1 MPEFLD
7 NTNGQGL
14 HMYLR
19 PLSNCDVLFELA
31 SHKYTTPEGNTSSLK
46 KDPE

>member
-1 MPEFLD
+1 MHEFLD
-7 NTNGQGL
+7 NTTKQGL

-31 SHKYTTPEGNTSSLK
+31 SHKYTIPEGNTSNLK
-46 KDPE
+46 